1 MRQNCSKT
9 FNLRLFTIFQFE
21 KLLNRVLYGGKK
33 KTPSACNKAKA
44 QKKKIWKMK
53 KRRTAQNNNQL
64 IIDCCYVQMMI
75 FRN

>member
-1 MRQNCSKT
+1 MKQNCSKT

-21 KLLNRVLYGGKK
+21 KLLNRVLYGWKEENHEEL
-33 KTPSACNKAKA
+33 CNKAREH
-44 QKKKIWKMK
+44 KKIWKTK

-64 IIDCCYVQMMI
+64 IIDCCYVQMI